1 MKPVHRVLPIGAVLA
16 LQKAAA
22 TPHDPRDPLKRRKA
36 IEQAIESVRAKHPDF
51 FKVEQ
56 EVADASCDQ

>member
-1 MKPVHRVLPIGAVLA
+1 MNPTHRVLPIGAVLA
-16 LQKAAA
+16 LQRAAA

-56 EVADASCDQ
+56 EVCDASGDQ